1 MQKVCA
7 CIFFFLAFVYIYIKM
22 NNFESIHSSLDFNEN
37 LLETNP
43 FADAVPTG
51 SGSIEPADTQHSHD
65 IEQQT
70 TFEQQTTMNE
80 QQIEEEQT
88 IEQEE
93 SSEMI
98 EQLQQVDINKTS
110 SLDTSSIEDT
120 QVRFHFYK

>member
-1 MQKVCA
+1 
-7 CIFFFLAFVYIYIKM
+7 M
-22 NNFESIHSSLDFNEN
+22 NNFESIHSSLDFNES

-51 SGSIEPADTQHSHD
+51 SGSIEPADTQHSPD

-70 TFEQQTTMNE
+70 VIEQQTTPPVNE

-88 IEQEE
+88 IEEE
-93 SSEMI
+93 PSEMT
-98 EQLQQVDINKTS
+98 EQLQQVDINKPS

-120 QVRFHFYK
+120 QVKFHLYK